1 MTAQAPPPA
10 RAFLMDLDGTLYQ
23 GGGPV
28 SGAPGVLDA
37 LRRRGIPFRLVTNTS
52 SRPRSALLA
61 RLAEYG
67 FRVEPDEVFTSV
79 GAGAA
84 LARQR
89 GFRSLLPLVAPA
101 ALEDLAGFAL
111 SGGTSGRADDGPVD
125 AVLVGDLGEGWNW
138 ALMQEAFARLMDGA
152 ALIALSRDRYWR
164 RDDGLV
170 LDMGP
175 FVAGLEYACGV
186 TAEIAGKPSRV
197 FYDMVATALD
207 PAGEIPR
214 GTIAMVGDD
223 VWSDVGGAQQAGLQ
237 GWLVRTGKF
246 REDALAGSR
255 VTPDRV
261 LDSVTGLLPNDP

>member
-1 MTAQAPPPA
+1 MTVQA
-10 RAFLMDLDGTLYQ
+10 RAFLLDLDGTLYQ

-28 SGAPGVLDA
+28 AGAPGVLDT

-52 SRPRSALLA
+52 SRPRAALLD

-67 FRVEPDEVFTSV
+67 FQVEPDEVFTSI
-79 GAGAA
+79 GAGTA
-84 LARQR
+84 LARRR
-89 GFRSLLPLVAPA
+89 GFRRLLPLVAPA

-111 SGGTSGRADDGPVD
+111 SGGTSGRAAGGPVD

-175 FVAGLEYACGV
+175 FVAGLEYAAGI
-186 TAEIAGKPSRV
+186 TAEIAGKPSEV
-197 FYDMVATALD
+197 FYDMVRDALD

-214 GTIAMVGDD
+214 EAIAMVGDD
-223 VWSDVGGAQQAGLQ
+223 VWSDVGGAQRAGFQ

-246 REDALAGSR
+246 RDDALARSG